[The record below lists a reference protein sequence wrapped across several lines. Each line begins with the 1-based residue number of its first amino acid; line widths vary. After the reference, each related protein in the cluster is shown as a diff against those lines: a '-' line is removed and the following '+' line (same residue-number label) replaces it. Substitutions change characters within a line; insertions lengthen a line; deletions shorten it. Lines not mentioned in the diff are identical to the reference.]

1 MPMSPRIT
9 EERKRET
16 HERIL
21 ATAENLFLT
30 RGLNE
35 TSMNDIVEATG
46 LSKGA
51 LYSHFNGKEELILA
65 IHERKV
71 EEAIEQFTGSI
82 PEGLSSVEKLS
93 RLADLA
99 LSLDAHPRTFQAA
112 NFEFM
117 AAVSRNPAARP
128 ALNERYSRLTG
139 FIKAIV
145 EEGQASGEFRED
157 ADAGQVA
164 AILFAA
170 AEGLNYHW
178 ATTERSFDPV
188 RVKAALLDLIIDGL
202 GGRR

>member
-1 MPMSPRIT
+1 MSPRVT
-9 EERKRET
+9 EDRKHET

-21 ATAENLFLT
+21 AAAEELFLT

-51 LYSHFNGKEELILA
+51 LYGHFEGKEELILA

-71 EEAIEQFTGSI
+71 EETIEQFTGST
-82 PEGLSSVEKLS
+82 PGAMSAVEKLG

-99 LSLDAHPRTFQAA
+99 LSLDAYPRTFQAS

-128 ALNERYSRLTG
+128 ALNKRHSRLTG
-139 FIKAIV
+139 FIKVVV

-157 ADAGQVA
+157 VDAGQVA

-178 ATTERSFDPV
+178 ATTERPFDPA
-188 RVKAALLDLIIDGL
+188 RVKTTLLDLIINGL

>member
-1 MPMSPRIT
+1 MSPRVT
-9 EERKRET
+9 EDRKHET

-21 ATAENLFLT
+21 AAAEELFLT
-30 RGLNE
+30 RGLKE

-51 LYSHFNGKEELILA
+51 LYSHFDGKEELILA
-65 IHERKV
+65 IHERKI
-71 EEAIEQFTGSI
+71 EETIEQFTGSI
-82 PEGLSSVEKLS
+82 PGAMGTMEKLS

-99 LSLDAHPRTFQAA
+99 LSLDAYPRTFQAS

-117 AAVSRNPAARP
+117 AAVSRNPAAQP
-128 ALNERYSRLTG
+128 ALNKRYSRLTG
-139 FIKAIV
+139 FIKAII

-157 ADAGQVA
+157 VNAGQVA

-178 ATTERSFDPV
+178 ATTERPFDPV
-188 RVKAALLDLIIDGL
+188 RVKAMLLDLIIDGL
-202 GGRR
+202 GGRP